1 MQNRNRFQTQAVRHV
16 LDSPRGQRYC
26 CSPLLPSQWPIRELL
41 GGSPRRLNTSMS
53 RTPSEVWEA
62 QDPRLARLV
71 AVKFLRPG
79 LLARAEFLSAVRRL
93 QTLHHPNIVDVFELF
108 EEDGR
113 AYLVTRSEERRVGK
127 EGRSRG

>member
-53 RTPSEVWEA
+53 RTR
-62 QDPRLARLV
+62 Q
-71 AVKFLRPG
+71 
-79 LLARAEFLSAVRRL
+79 LSAHCSLCTVPCPENVCLEIHINLTELDKWVNFERFDGDFDLRL
-93 QTLHHPNIVDVFELF
+93 LVSYPMREDVKRKTLPFSLQGGGCLTCIQP
-108 EEDGR
+108 
-113 AYLVTRSEERRVGK
+113 
-127 EGRSRG
+127 